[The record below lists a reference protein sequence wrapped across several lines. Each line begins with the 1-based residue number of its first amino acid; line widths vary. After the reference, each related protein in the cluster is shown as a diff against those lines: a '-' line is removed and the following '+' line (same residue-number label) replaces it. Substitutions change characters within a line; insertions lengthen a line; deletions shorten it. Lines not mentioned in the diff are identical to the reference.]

1 MHVNTQLS
9 QNHLLRFRLYFSLMN
24 YLSAFAK
31 NQYTI
36 NVCFFFLDSRSIL
49 FFYMPILMPVPHC
62 INCCSIVVSFEIR
75 NNIGLIFQDC
85 FGYLQCFAFP
95 YEFQDQF
102 VGFHR
107 KGSWDF
113 DKDCIEYLCLTFS
126 KKQFPFWPES
136 LCFSR
141 CLVVDSS
148 CKLYS
153 FSSEYNQ
160 DFVSLVEL
168 ITLISLNLF
177 GWNKYLCNFV
187 RTRIVSS
194 FADHWL
200 YPEAKPRA

>member
-1 MHVNTQLS
+1 MNTQLS
-9 QNHLLRFRLYFSLMN
+9 QNYLLRLRLYFSLMN

-75 NNIGLIFQDC
+75 NNIGLGFQDC

-95 YEFQDQF
+95 YELLDQF

-126 KKQFPFWPES
+126 KKISILTRKSMFFKMLGSRQF
-136 LCFSR
+136 L
-141 CLVVDSS
+141 
-148 CKLYS
+148 
-153 FSSEYNQ
+153 
-160 DFVSLVEL
+160 
-168 ITLISLNLF
+168 
-177 GWNKYLCNFV
+177 
-187 RTRIVSS
+187 
-194 FADHWL
+194 
-200 YPEAKPRA
+200 